1 MSITHYKDTIP
12 SASGIIDLG
21 TAALAWNDAHI
32 DKVYLEGSPVTPLQ
46 AATKQYVD
54 DKTVESFPTSLTA
67 GSVVF
72 SDGST
77 LSQDNDN
84 LFWDDVNKRI
94 ELPNILITETFQNYN
109 PDLTDIGVE
118 QINDIRGYG
127 VDYISKKLLSRVQ
140 VGTVADEVEGAI
152 RNNSGTFQ
160 IYLNEI
166 WNDIVINFRFRED
179 DSGAYELEHKPVGFD
194 SWIEVNSGNSN
205 VLDLNGLPIIQQYK
219 TSIGAYQVP
228 LQIDGGTF

>member
-1 MSITHYKDTIP
+1 MPCTIDNVRSVGWLDDNYLRLDCTNSP
-12 SASGIIDLG
+12 LTGDLTLNSTE
-21 TAALAWNDAHI
+21 TALTMPA
-32 DKVYLEGSPVTPLQ
+32 
-46 AATKQYVD
+46 
-54 DKTVESFPTSLTA
+54 FTA
-67 GSVVF
+67 GSVLFAGAGGVV
-72 SDGST
+72 
-77 LSQDNDN
+77 SQDNDG
-84 LFWDDVNKRI
+84 LFWDDTNKRI
-94 ELPNILITETFQNYN
+94 KLPNILITETFQNYN

-152 RNNSGTFQ
+152 RNNAGTFQ

>member
-1 MSITHYKDTIP
+1 MSVKVDNIGIQLKTIEDLIV
-12 SASGIIDLG
+12 ASKNIDDG
-21 TAALAWNDAHI
+21 TATGQFAWWN
-32 DKVYLEGSPVTPLQ
+32 GSKWTY
-46 AATKQYVD
+46 A
-54 DKTVESFPTSLTA
+54 ETSEM
-67 GSVVF
+67 V
-72 SDGST
+72 
-77 LSQDNDN
+77 
-84 LFWDDVNKRI
+84 WDDTNKR
-94 ELPNILITETFQNYN
+94 LKPKNLLVTETFQNYN

-118 QINDIRGYG
+118 QINDVRGYG

-152 RNNSGTFQ
+152 RNNAGVFQ
-160 IYLNEI
+160 IYLNEV

-194 SWIEVNSGNSN
+194 FWIEVNSGNSN
-205 VLDLNGLPIIQQYK
+205 ALDLNGLPIIQQYK